1 MRIFLAKIENR
12 ESPGSDIFVGDSHG
26 KGWLFQDGAEVEVP
40 EDVLENIKNTLTQ
53 KWDEKVKVQKPFQ
66 RYTATVIR
74 EVVKEDKKKK
84 DDK

>member
-12 ESPGSDIFVGDSHG
+12 ESPGSDIFVGDSQG

>member
-1 MRIFLAKIENR
+1 MKIFLAKIENR
-12 ESPGSDIFVGDSHG
+12 ESPGSDIFVGDSQG

-66 RYTATVIR
+66 RYTATVIK
-74 EVVKEDKKKK
+74 EIVKEDKKK